1 MSAPNI
7 TPSTTSYLPEG
18 LPIPVPEPDGLSAP
32 YWAGLREGKLL
43 VQRCKSCGTLR
54 HPPGPVCPSCY
65 SFEWDTLQA
74 SGRGTR

>member
-32 YWAGLREGKLL
+32 YWAGLREGK
-43 VQRCKSCGTLR
+43 
-54 HPPGPVCPSCY
+54 
-65 SFEWDTLQA
+65 A
-74 SGRGTR
+74 SGHETDRGGDEQNCLQMMHKAFP